1 MSSAYNH
8 AKRSH
13 RSERR
18 KQAAFNTSTRRVL
31 IAQAQKPKKMNFF
44 KTLFKRANTRKKEA
58 QS

>member
-13 RSERR
+13 RSEGR

-44 KTLFKRANTRKKEA
+44 KRLANLANIRKKEA

>member
-18 KQAAFNTSTRRVL
+18 KQAAFDTSTRRVL
-31 IAQAQKPKKMNFF
+31 ISPAQKPRKVN
-44 KTLFKRANTRKKEA
+44 LFKRMVQAFRRQAEA

>member
-31 IAQAQKPKKMNFF
+31 VSQPYKARKVN
-44 KTLFKRANTRKKEA
+44 LFKRMVQAFRRQAEA